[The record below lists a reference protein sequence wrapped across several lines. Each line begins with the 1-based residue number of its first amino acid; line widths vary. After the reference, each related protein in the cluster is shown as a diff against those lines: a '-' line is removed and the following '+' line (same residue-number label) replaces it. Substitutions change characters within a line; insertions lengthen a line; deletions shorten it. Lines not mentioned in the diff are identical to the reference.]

1 MRTVTSEKTY
11 FKILQI
17 AGEGLNSTVYKT
29 LREDFSGSISQMVAL
44 KVLRSKNSVSFWK
57 QEVQSLLKVDSPF
70 CVKVFGYEW
79 IDGHPSMVLEWLNGI
94 ELNEYLKDHQPSKE
108 HALELVSQIY
118 RGLMDLHL
126 SGLNHGDLHLGNVFV
141 TDTGQVKLIDFG
153 LANVSRVSEQGT
165 PLFRAPELETG
176 VSPNLWTDLFS
187 LGRVA
192 ESLGINP
199 GELLSPAP
207 HLRSFHNLT
216 SNPEA
221 QMEIGDHIQR
231 ILNQKKLQQESQ
243 TQHLESPIPSTSL
256 LSKKLL
262 GLLPLAFFLATS
274 SASQKEFLSQAC
286 PVEIRTREWTQIQI
300 DKAIDQYAPV
310 QLKKLPCHKVV
321 TLKWKR
327 SGASGTLRFKPSPAK
342 SPLILT
348 DKDFSLDHMTP
359 N

>member
-1 MRTVTSEKTY
+1 
-11 FKILQI
+11 
-17 AGEGLNSTVYKT
+17 
-29 LREDFSGSISQMVAL
+29 
-44 KVLRSKNSVSFWK
+44 
-57 QEVQSLLKVDSPF
+57 
-70 CVKVFGYEW
+70 
-79 IDGHPSMVLEWLNGI
+79 
-94 ELNEYLKDHQPSKE
+94 
-108 HALELVSQIY
+108 
-118 RGLMDLHL
+118 
-126 SGLNHGDLHLGNVFV
+126 
-141 TDTGQVKLIDFG
+141 
-153 LANVSRVSEQGT
+153 
-165 PLFRAPELETG
+165 
-176 VSPNLWTDLFS
+176 
-187 LGRVA
+187 
-192 ESLGINP
+192 
-199 GELLSPAP
+199 
-207 HLRSFHNLT
+207 